1 MAHCGADYSRQL
13 FAVITADAGSGKS
26 ILLRR
31 FSGSLSKDEYLFL
44 YLSDSKLW
52 CILLILFP
60 IALLFAERPVNNL
73 QSVGIVTV
81 FPINIVIV
89 MIAISFIKDAK
100 KYLEELKEKR

>member
-1 MAHCGADYSRQL
+1 M
-13 FAVITADAGSGKS
+13 
-26 ILLRR
+26 
-31 FSGSLSKDEYLFL
+31 
-44 YLSDSKLW
+44 
-52 CILLILFP
+52 
-60 IALLFAERPVNNL
+60 NNL